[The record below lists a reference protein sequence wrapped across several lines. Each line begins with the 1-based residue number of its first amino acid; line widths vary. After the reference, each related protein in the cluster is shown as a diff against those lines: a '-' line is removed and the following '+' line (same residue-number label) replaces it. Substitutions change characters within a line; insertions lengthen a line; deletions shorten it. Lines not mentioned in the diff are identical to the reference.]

1 MIKFYLIVTIF
12 ISLSFSSKN
21 LFLLS
26 LMNEKSDWVYDYVDD
41 DIKVFVIN
49 NDSLPIIKLE
59 KTVQSVEGLFEII
72 LNVENYNNVLSER
85 TLTSEYLGQIAD
97 TTYGYQITK
106 NYIPFTRN
114 RHLIFKMYEI
124 NNNRIEWYLVD
135 EKHPYFIPY
144 KKRRSKEL
152 IFGGGAWQII
162 ELESEKYKLI
172 HYLYID
178 PSINMPKFLLNSITK
193 KSVLKV
199 FKDVL
204 NSYHK
209 IK

>member
-12 ISLSFSSKN
+12 ISLSFPSKN
-21 LFLLS
+21 LFLLN

-41 DIKVFVIN
+41 DIKVFVMN

-59 KTVQSVEGLFEII
+59 KTVQNVEGLFEII
-72 LNVENYNNVLSER
+72 LNVENYNNVLTER
-85 TLTSEYLGQIAD
+85 TLTSEYLGEIVD

-106 NYIPFTRN
+106 NYIPFTKN
-114 RHLIFKMYEI
+114 RHLIFKMYAI
-124 NNNRIEWYLVD
+124 NDNRIEWYLVG

-152 IFGGGAWQII
+152 IFGGGAWQIV
-162 ELESEKYKLI
+162 ELDSGKYKLI

-178 PSINMPKFLLNSITK
+178 PRLKMPKFLLNSVTK